1 MTAGEGMKFLA
12 PLTGAGLYAAYG
24 GAGVAVL
31 DTVTFALAA
40 GLYALLRVRETPPVP
55 DRSAPRARTAEGLGH
70 SPAYVGLLRVWAQ
83 VAPVNTVRT
92 ASRSPSEANPAW

>member
-12 PLTGAGLYAAYG
+12 PPTGAGLYAAYG
-24 GAGVAVL
+24 GVRVAVL

-40 GLYALLRVRETPPVP
+40 GLYALLRI
-55 DRSAPRARTAEGLGH
+55 
-70 SPAYVGLLRVWAQ
+70 WAQ

-92 ASRSPSEANPAW
+92 ASRSPSEANPAWYSRSSVAPAEAARAASCASVPGPPPSPPRP